1 MPEKA
6 RAFVDTNVFV
16 YALDDAEPDKRD
28 RARSLLAEEH
38 EAAVVSTQVLGELYV
53 TATRK
58 LEKPLRKAEAREAI
72 SWLSELPVV
81 AVDAGLVDRAA
92 EISDLSQLS
101 YWDGLII
108 AAAESSGCE
117 RLLSEDLSDGQV
129 IAGVRI
135 ENPFA

>member
-6 RAFVDTNVFV
+6 RAFIDTNVFV

-58 LEKPLRKAEAREAI
+58 LEKPLPKAEARAACQGRLKTRP
-72 SWLSELPVV
+72 LSPV
-81 AVDAGLVDRAA
+81 
-92 EISDLSQLS
+92 
-101 YWDGLII
+101 
-108 AAAESSGCE
+108 
-117 RLLSEDLSDGQV
+117 
-129 IAGVRI
+129 
-135 ENPFA
+135 EN